1 MYPSSDPIDPNILKL
16 VQAKSLVR
24 IVDDDETVSESY
36 EFMLRCA
43 GWNCRI
49 FNSPEDY
56 LASENIQIGC
66 LILDVR
72 MPGLSGLQLQQKLEI
87 LEREIPIIFVT
98 GHGDVDMAVLALK
111 RGAKDFMLKPVD
123 PQRLKGAVF
132 QACQSDWLNFLRT
145 QKEEAA
151 REATSSLSQREREVA
166 QLLAQGLLYKQIAEK
181 LGCSERTV
189 KFHKA
194 RIAEKLGVKTPAEIA
209 LKLSSNSK
217 NKFEDW
223 ETGDI

>member
-1 MYPSSDPIDPNILKL
+1 MYSSSEPIDPSVLRL
-16 VQAKSLVR
+16 VQQKSLVR
-24 IVDDDETVSESY
+24 IVDDDETVAKSY

-49 FNSPEDY
+49 FNSAEDY
-56 LASENIQIGC
+56 LVSENVQIGC

-98 GHGDVDMAVLALK
+98 GHGDVDMAV
-111 RGAKDFMLKPVD
+111 KPVD

-132 QACQSDWLNFLRT
+132 QACQSDLLHFLRS
-145 QKEEAA
+145 QKEEAE

-166 QLLAQGLLYKQIAEK
+166 QLLAQGLLYKQIAER

-209 LKLSSNSK
+209 LKLTSSTK
-217 NKFEDW
+217 HEY
-223 ETGDI
+223 

>member
-1 MYPSSDPIDPNILKL
+1 MYPSSEPIDPSVLRL
-16 VQAKSLVR
+16 VQGKSLVR
-24 IVDDDETVSESY
+24 IVDDDETVAKSY
-36 EFMLRCA
+36 EFMLRCS

-49 FNSPEDY
+49 FNSAEDY
-56 LASENIQIGC
+56 LASENVQIGC

-111 RGAKDFMLKPVD
+111 RGAQDFMLKPVD
-123 PQRLKGAVF
+123 HQRLKGAVF
-132 QACQSDWLNFLRT
+132 QACQSDLLHFLRS
-145 QKEEAA
+145 QKEEAE

-166 QLLAQGLLYKQIAEK
+166 QLLAQGLLYKQIAER

-209 LKLSSNSK
+209 LRLSGTANNKL
-217 NKFEDW
+217 
-223 ETGDI
+223 GI

>member
-1 MYPSSDPIDPNILKL
+1 MYSSSEPIDPSVLRL
-16 VQAKSLVR
+16 VQQKSLVR
-24 IVDDDETVSESY
+24 IVDDDETVAKSY

-49 FNSPEDY
+49 FNSAEDY
-56 LASENIQIGC
+56 LVSENVQIGC

-72 MPGLSGLQLQQKLEI
+72 MPGLSGLQLPQKLEI

-98 GHGDVDMAVLALK
+98 GHGDVDMAVMALK
-111 RGAKDFMLKPVD
+111 RGAQDFMLKPVD

-132 QACQSDWLNFLRT
+132 QACQSDLLHFLR
-145 QKEEAA
+145 
-151 REATSSLSQREREVA
+151 SLSQREREVA
-166 QLLAQGLLYKQIAEK
+166 QLLAQGLLYKQIAER

-209 LKLSSNSK
+209 LKLTSSTK
-217 NKFEDW
+217 HEY
-223 ETGDI
+223 

>member
-1 MYPSSDPIDPNILKL
+1 MYPSSEPIDPSVLRL
-16 VQAKSLVR
+16 VQGKSLVR
-24 IVDDDETVSESY
+24 IVDDDETVAKSY
-36 EFMLRCA
+36 EFMLRCS

-49 FNSPEDY
+49 FNSAEDY
-56 LASENIQIGC
+56 LASENVQIGC

-87 LEREIPIIFVT
+87 L
-98 GHGDVDMAVLALK
+98 
-111 RGAKDFMLKPVD
+111 
-123 PQRLKGAVF
+123 
-132 QACQSDWLNFLRT
+132 
-145 QKEEAA
+145 
-151 REATSSLSQREREVA
+151 EREVA

-209 LKLSSNSK
+209 LKLSN
-217 NKFEDW
+217 NLY
-223 ETGDI
+223 

>member
-1 MYPSSDPIDPNILKL
+1 MYPSSEPIDLSVLRL
-16 VQAKSLVR
+16 VQGKSLVR
-24 IVDDDETVSESY
+24 IVDDDETVAKSY
-36 EFMLRCA
+36 EFMLRCS

-49 FNSPEDY
+49 FNSAEDY
-56 LASENIQIGC
+56 LASENVQIGC

-98 GHGDVDMAVLALK
+98 G
-111 RGAKDFMLKPVD
+111 RGAQDFMLKPVD

-132 QACQSDWLNFLRT
+132 QACQSDLLHFLRS
-145 QKEEAA
+145 QKEEAE

-166 QLLAQGLLYKQIAEK
+166 QLLAQGLLYKQIAER

-194 RIAEKLGVKTPAEIA
+194 RIAEKLGVKTSAEIA
-209 LKLSSNSK
+209 LRLSSTAK
-217 NKFEDW
+217 NK
-223 ETGDI
+223 

>member
-1 MYPSSDPIDPNILKL
+1 MYSSSEPIDPSVLRL
-16 VQAKSLVR
+16 VQQKSLVR
-24 IVDDDETVSESY
+24 IVDDDETVAKSY

-49 FNSPEDY
+49 FNSAEDY
-56 LASENIQIGC
+56 LVSENVQIGC

-72 MPGLSGLQLQQKLEI
+72 MPGISGLQLQQKLEI

-98 GHGDVDMAVLALK
+98 GHGDVDMAVMALK
-111 RGAKDFMLKPVD
+111 RGAQDFMLKPVD

-132 QACQSDWLNFLRT
+132 QACQSDLLHFLRS
-145 QKEEAA
+145 QKEEAE

-166 QLLAQGLLYKQIAEK
+166 QLLAQGLLYKQIAER

-209 LKLSSNSK
+209 LKLTSSTK
-217 NKFEDW
+217 HEY
-223 ETGDI
+223 